1 VIERVWVDIGI
12 NLLVMNMFVGWV
24 AVRTVL
30 DFMCERAVYG
40 GLYVTSHL
48 AAILSNGVNW
58 SSLLPPPLSVSHLR
72 ELPLFLPSP
81 WIPIPLRCRNIP
93 RLELRS
99 MMLRFAC
106 SFLQV
111 ICVIVD
117 LPPLVLQRVVLSWNQ
132 YIGPLATAHDNG
144 EDQLKS
150 SPHPLFQP
158 SLSSS
163 PSPKSSIPFSIVKSP
178 SLSTA

>member
-1 VIERVWVDIGI
+1 MSLFCRIRMSLWADWVYSGCDTAPC
-12 NLLVMNMFVGWV
+12 M
-24 AVRTVL
+24 
-30 DFMCERAVYG
+30 
-40 GLYVTSHL
+40 
-48 AAILSNGVNW
+48 
-58 SSLLPPPLSVSHLR
+58 
-72 ELPLFLPSP
+72 
-81 WIPIPLRCRNIP
+81 
-93 RLELRS
+93 LELRS